1 LLAFI
6 AFSAKYLSLM
16 PENESVAL
24 TFVLQKFSTTT
35 FKEMR
40 SSKNKDSII
49 ELNQNSARSHQT
61 FERQISNW

>member
-40 SSKNKDSII
+40 SSKIKDSII
-49 ELNQNSARSHQT
+49 ELNQNSA
-61 FERQISNW
+61 